1 MFRVLFLHLRR
12 ELFSVPSG
20 GILSLHVVASSFLC
34 RKIPCL
40 LGEEEGGDGRHQS
53 HKHGRGESAEGGNR
67 EQFTYTLAEL
77 ISSDFLPDVVRPV
90 AVVASAAAD
99 VGVVLL
105 QDGLV
110 AVALLL
116 VILPAAGADDALIA
130 TD

>member
-1 MFRVLFLHLRR
+1 M
-12 ELFSVPSG
+12 
-20 GILSLHVVASSFLC
+20 
-34 RKIPCL
+34 
-40 LGEEEGGDGRHQS
+40 
-53 HKHGRGESAEGGNR
+53 
-67 EQFTYTLAEL
+67 
-77 ISSDFLPDVVRPV
+77 RPV

-116 VILPAAGADDALIA
+116 VVLPAAGADDALIA